1 MLFPGFAKFNYKELH
16 VKMSE
21 SNPNNNTP
29 VADAG
34 GPIKPYMYYVVI
46 AIIVGVAIKALLGY

>member
-1 MLFPGFAKFNYKELH
+1 
-16 VKMSE
+16 MSE